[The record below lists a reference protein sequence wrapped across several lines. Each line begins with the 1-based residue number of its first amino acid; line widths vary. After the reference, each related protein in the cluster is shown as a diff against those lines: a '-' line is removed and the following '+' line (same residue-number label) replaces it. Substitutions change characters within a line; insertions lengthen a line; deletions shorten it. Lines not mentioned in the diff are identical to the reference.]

1 MKAMSKIWF
10 FGDSYAE
17 PPNTKK
23 TSAKS
28 WTINVA
34 EAFPEYDIE
43 NHANG
48 GSSLD
53 YLYYTY
59 NKQRNQ
65 FQRGDILIFT
75 ITTSARLF
83 LSSGDEEIP
92 HFMNINYRS
101 TDKGAELHIKGDKY
115 YDYFVSEFFNID
127 SITAMLDIFLD
138 FLYYESMNKGLKII
152 GLPITTLRWKTGVAN
167 LPNSLP
173 AIDYE
178 SKNKGEL
185 HIAGGEKSL
194 TYATR
199 LPFSSHE
206 EWQKV
211 DSTLAN
217 HLTPR
222 NNEIL
227 ANKVIRHI
235 KTNEPI
241 DLGTEWEKTL

>member
-1 MKAMSKIWF
+1 MSKIWF

-17 PPNTKK
+17 PPDTKK

-43 NHANG
+43 NHAKG

-65 FQRGDILIFT
+65 FQLGDIVIFT
-75 ITTSARLF
+75 ITTATRLF
-83 LSSGDEEIP
+83 LSGDTDRP
-92 HFMNINYRS
+92 YFMNINYRG
-101 TDKGAELHIKGDKY
+101 TPEGQKNHVRGDKY

-138 FLYYESMNKGLKII
+138 FLYYESTNKGLKII
-152 GLPITTLRWKTGVAN
+152 GLPITTLRWQTKLPN
-167 LPNSLP
+167 RPNSLP

-178 SKNKGEL
+178 AKNKGKL
-185 HIAGGEKSL
+185 QIAGGEKGL
-194 TYATR
+194 AYASR
-199 LPFSSHE
+199 LPFRSRE

-211 DSTLAN
+211 DITLAN

-227 ANKVIRHI
+227 ANKVIRNI

>member
-1 MKAMSKIWF
+1 MSKIWF

-17 PPNTKK
+17 PPNTKR

-53 YLYYTY
+53 YLYYIY
-59 NKQRNQ
+59 NKQRNE
-65 FQRGDILIFT
+65 FQRGDIVIFT
-75 ITTSARLF
+75 ITTATRLF
-83 LSSGDEEIP
+83 LSGDTDRP
-92 HFMNINYRS
+92 YFMHLNYRG
-101 TDKGAELHIKGDKY
+101 TPEGRKNHVRGDKY

-138 FLYYESMNKGLKII
+138 FLYYESMAKGIKII
-152 GLPITTLRWKTGVAN
+152 GLPISRGEWSIDAPINV
-167 LPNSLP
+167 PP
-173 AIDYE
+173 IDYKT
-178 SKNKGEL
+178 KNKGNL
-185 HIAGGEKSL
+185 HIATNDNKGMVDVSVSQFGSFE
-194 TYATR
+194 A
-199 LPFSSHE
+199 
-206 EWQKV
+206 WQKA
-211 DSTLAN
+211 DKILAN

-227 ANKVIRHI
+227 ANKVIRNI